1 VLPGGA
7 YLIPIS
13 LRTDPATRDPSMYA
27 VRNDGSASPAAV
39 GTLGIQDAL
48 PPEMRNKGGHGGGG
62 HGKSG
67 GRLLACGQ
75 CSKPFKWTLK
85 GARASQKSRS
95 L

>member
-1 VLPGGA
+1 
-7 YLIPIS
+7 
-13 LRTDPATRDPSMYA
+13 MYA

-85 GARASQKSRS
+85 GLRASQKSRS